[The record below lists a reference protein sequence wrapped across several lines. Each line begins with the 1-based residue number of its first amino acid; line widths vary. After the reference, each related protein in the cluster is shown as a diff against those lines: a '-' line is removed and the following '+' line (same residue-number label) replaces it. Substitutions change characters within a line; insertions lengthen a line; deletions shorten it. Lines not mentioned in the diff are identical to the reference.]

1 MREPTR
7 ALRQEQTLQAPG
19 DVRLARLT
27 PVDEIDI
34 KSAQVGLIGVGNM
47 GQALLV
53 ALLKAGADA
62 SKINF
67 AVRRSERNHEIEERY
82 GIKAASVEEMA
93 ASSDV
98 LMIIVKPQDLESIME
113 RVAPS
118 LKPGSLVISFLAG
131 KKIATVEAGL
141 GNPAVARVMPNTPT
155 LLGVGMS
162 IVSYGKAVR
171 PDQRRYVSDF
181 LAAAGKSIEVAEELQ
196 DAATATSGS
205 GPAYFFA
212 FVEAMV
218 AGAVTMGIDEAT
230 ATTLVIQTI
239 VGAAKMLDETGKSA
253 TTLRENVTSP
263 KGVTYEGLK
272 VFGEGDLAGLVARA
286 MKAAAD
292 RSRDLA

>member
-1 MREPTR
+1 MD
-7 ALRQEQTLQAPG
+7 Q
-19 DVRLARLT
+19 
-27 PVDEIDI
+27 IDI

-53 ALLKAGADA
+53 ALLKAGADP

-67 AVRRSERNHEIEERY
+67 AVRRPERSLEIEDRY
-82 GIKAASVEEMA
+82 GITAASVEEMA
-93 ASSDV
+93 ATSDV
-98 LMIIVKPQDLESIME
+98 LMIIVKPQDLETIME
-113 RVAPS
+113 RVAPT
-118 LKPGSLVISFLAG
+118 LKRGALVISFLAG
-131 KKIATVEAGL
+131 KKIATIEAGL
-141 GNPAVARVMPNTPT
+141 GEPAVARVMPNTPT
-155 LLGVGMS
+155 LLGAGMS
-162 IVSYGKAVR
+162 IVSFGSQVR
-171 PDQRRYVSDF
+171 PDQRRYVSEF
-181 LAAAGKSIEVAEELQ
+181 LSAAGKSIEIAEELQ

-218 AGAVTMGIDEAT
+218 AGAVDMGIDAET

-272 VFGEGDLAGLVARA
+272 VFGEADLAGVVSRA

-292 RSRDLA
+292 RSRELA

>member
-1 MREPTR
+1 MD
-7 ALRQEQTLQAPG
+7 Q
-19 DVRLARLT
+19 
-27 PVDEIDI
+27 IDI

-53 ALLKAGADA
+53 ALLKAGADP

-67 AVRRSERNHEIEERY
+67 AVRRPERNREIEERY
-82 GIKAASVEEMA
+82 GITAASVEEIA
-93 ASSDV
+93 AESDV
-98 LMIIVKPQDLESIME
+98 LMLIVKPQDLESIME
-113 RVAPS
+113 RCAPH
-118 LKPGSLVISFLAG
+118 LKKDALVISFLAG
-131 KKIATVEAGL
+131 KKIAMIEGGL
-141 GNPAVARVMPNTPT
+141 GNPAVVRVMPNTPT

-162 IVSYGKAVR
+162 IVSYGNQVR
-171 PDQRRYVSDF
+171 PDQQRFVSEF
-181 LAAAGKSIEVAEELQ
+181 LAAAGKSVEVAEELQ

-218 AGAVTMGIDEAT
+218 EGAVAMGIDEQT
-230 ATTLVIQTI
+230 ATTLVVQTI

-272 VFGEGDLAGLVARA
+272 VFGEADLAGLVSRA

>member
-1 MREPTR
+1 MRQQQPSR
-7 ALRQEQTLQAPG
+7 ALG
-19 DVRLARLT
+19 DLRLARLT

-53 ALLKAGADA
+53 ALLKAGANP
-62 SKINF
+62 SKVNF
-67 AVRRSERNHEIEERY
+67 AVRRAERNLEIEERY
-82 GIKAASVEEMA
+82 GISAAPVEEMA
-93 ASSDV
+93 AISDV
-98 LMIIVKPQDLESIME
+98 LMIIVKPQDLEPIME
-113 RVAPS
+113 RVAPH
-118 LKPGSLVISFLAG
+118 LKKGALIISFLAG
-131 KKIATVEAGL
+131 KKIATIESGL

-155 LLGVGMS
+155 LLGAGMS
-162 IVSYGKAVR
+162 IVSFGSQVR
-171 PDQRRYVSDF
+171 PDQRQYVSDF

-218 AGAVTMGIDEAT
+218 AGAVDMGIDPDTAT
-230 ATTLVIQTI
+230 ALVVQTI

-272 VFGEGDLAGLVARA
+272 VFGEGDLVGLVSRA
-286 MKAAAD
+286 MKAAAN